1 MYCELSF
8 TADFAWQHAIPGL
21 IGSDHTWLA

>member
-21 IGSDHTWLA
+21 IGSDHT